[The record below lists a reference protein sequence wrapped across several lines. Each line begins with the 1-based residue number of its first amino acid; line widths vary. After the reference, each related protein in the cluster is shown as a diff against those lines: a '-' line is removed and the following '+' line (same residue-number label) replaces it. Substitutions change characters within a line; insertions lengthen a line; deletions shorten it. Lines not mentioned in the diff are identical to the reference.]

1 MLASSMPTP
10 TLDAPTTHPD
20 EIRAQVAA
28 KRELTRMKRWRHR
41 AVNTPLNGV
50 GLHHLMALSDRDWRR
65 WPRVG
70 GGHREG
76 LDNSGVMV
84 FTAEDFDSDA
94 VEGDDGEDECDG
106 VGVAIRNSSNIY
118 YGSSS
123 STSSSSSDS
132 DGELSDDWEDPL
144 WVKDDNVR
152 TEGRCDWTP
161 PRPLQVVRQAEPDD
175 SEHAPS
181 AVIGV
186 KTAKKNESDKKTNKR
201 GEERDGISSDEVEHL
216 VSSNELS
223 WVIDSNGRQS
233 SSEEVVME
241 LEEQDAEE
249 EDHRTRA
256 RGGTESS
263 YERGA
268 EYLLQKYYC
277 SLPTFPTRAGS
288 RISAAQQVIDAQ
300 QQHRQRA
307 ETTTTTTTTTPSKN
321 EAEDEEEKKEKT
333 KPKKEKR
340 EKTKPTKKVKS
351 KAETDCGKKVV
362 VPRIE
367 GLSLDDASNGD
378 DKEES
383 GGSAKRRQKRNKS
396 SQGKTSSCPTPRTGP
411 PSVATPEATPREAEG
426 AAAAGQS
433 AKGTKGGPGRNLVN
447 FFNLSPR
454 RPRDPTKRRSSFIR
468 RRSIEEEAEAAATA
482 HEAALRHLQL
492 QLQQQPHPEEVD
504 VEADEAD
511 EGEEWTQGLRK
522 PRRKRSISIP
532 LSSYRLE
539 LEFMSL
545 KSALS
550 KGDSGGS
557 GNGGRRQRRKGPAEG
572 SSKKT
577 RKGHNKFNTITSM
590 TDTRQYYFMDEF
602 EECEGKKAER

>member
-1 MLASSMPTP
+1 MPTP

-20 EIRAQVAA
+20 ELRAQVAA
-28 KRELTRMKRWRHR
+28 KRELTRMKRWKHR

-65 WPRVG
+65 WPRVGG

-106 VGVAIRNSSNIY
+106 GNNSSGIY

-123 STSSSSSDS
+123 TSSSSDS
-132 DGELSDDWEDPL
+132 DGELSEDWEDPL

-161 PRPLQVVRQAEPDD
+161 PRPLQVVRQVEPDDDD
-175 SEHAPS
+175 SEHAPA

-186 KTAKKNESDKKTNKR
+186 KTAKKNESDRKTK
-201 GEERDGISSDEVEHL
+201 GEGRDRMSSGEVEVEHL

-223 WVIDSNGRQS
+223 WIIDSHGRQ

-249 EDHRTRA
+249 EDHRARA

-268 EYLLQKYYC
+268 EYLLQKYFC

-288 RISAAQQVIDAQ
+288 RISVVQQVIDAQ
-300 QQHRQRA
+300 QRQRA
-307 ETTTTTTTTTPSKN
+307 ETTTTTTTTTTSSKN
-321 EAEDEEEKKEKT
+321 EAEEKKETT
-333 KPKKEKR
+333 KPTSKKEK
-340 EKTKPTKKVKS
+340 KTKSTKKEKNR
-351 KAETDCGKKVV
+351 AETDSGKKVM

-367 GLSLDDASNGD
+367 GLSLDEASNGD
-378 DKEES
+378 VDKEE
-383 GGSAKRRQKRNKS
+383 GVGSAKRRQKRSNS
-396 SQGKTSSCPTPRTGP
+396 SQEKTSSCPTPRTVP
-411 PSVATPEATPREAEG
+411 SSVATPDSTPREAG
-426 AAAAGQS
+426 AA

-454 RPRDPTKRRSSFIR
+454 RPRDLTKRRSSFIR
-468 RRSIEEEAEAAATA
+468 RRSIEEEAEAAAAA
-482 HEAALRHLQL
+482 HEAALRHLQ
-492 QLQQQPHPEEVD
+492 QLPQQPHPEEVD
-504 VEADEAD
+504 GEAD
-511 EGEEWTQGLRK
+511 EGEEWAQGLKK

-550 KGDSGGS
+550 KGDSGG
-557 GNGGRRQRRKGPAEG
+557 GNGESGGGGKAARRLRRKGPAEG

-602 EECEGKKAER
+602 KECGAKKAER